1 MTRYNVSSQKVTPNS
16 LLCVSVL
23 VVVALVAV
31 EVMVEAVHV
40 KNVEYHE
47 YLMVLV
53 EMEGEEVAR
62 GQVVGEVVVTREE
75 Q

>member
-31 EVMVEAVHV
+31 EVVVEAVHV

-47 YLMVLV
+47 YLIVLV
-53 EMEGEEVAR
+53 EIEGEEVAR

>member
-31 EVMVEAVHV
+31 EVVVEAVHV

>member
-16 LLCVSVL
+16 LLYVSVL
-23 VVVALVAV
+23 VVVALVVV
-31 EVMVEAVHV
+31 EVIHV

-53 EMEGEEVAR
+53 KMEGEEVAR
-62 GQVVGEVVVTREE
+62 GQVVVTREE

>member
-1 MTRYNVSSQKVTPNS
+1 MSSQKVTPNS
-16 LLCVSVL
+16 LLCASAL
-23 VVVALVAV
+23 VVVALEVV
-31 EVMVEAVHV
+31 EVVVEAVHV

-53 EMEGEEVAR
+53 EMEVEEVAK
-62 GQVVGEVVVTREE
+62 GQVVGEVVMTREE